1 MRRGHLPP
9 FDWKLFKLGSVSVRD
24 IRKNVPILQVGG
36 STLAPPIPPEFRIV
50 LLHKLRLSNHLIPQ
64 LYIMNVYCYMFK
76 VAIVKLMSGTELSNA
91 VKNAL
96 LI

>member
-1 MRRGHLPP
+1 MIEI
-9 FDWKLFKLGSVSVRD
+9 VQTAE
-24 IRKNVPILQVGG
+24 IIEKNG
-36 STLAPPIPPEFRIV
+36 
-50 LLHKLRLSNHLIPQ
+50 LSFQ
-64 LYIMNVYCYMFK
+64 DFWRYTYIMNVYCYMFK